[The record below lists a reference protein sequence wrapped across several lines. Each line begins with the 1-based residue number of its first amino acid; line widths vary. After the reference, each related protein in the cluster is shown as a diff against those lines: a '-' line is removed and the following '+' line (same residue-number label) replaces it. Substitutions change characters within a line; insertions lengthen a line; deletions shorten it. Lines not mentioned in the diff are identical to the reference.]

1 MKIIGANITGSFIL
15 NSQDVTTTIQTSN
28 VWSGSVATD
37 ITALNVSTASLN
49 RATSSLNAAT
59 ASLLN
64 YTSSN
69 NAAIADI
76 LLETASFNAFS
87 SSILNYTSSTT
98 TAISDI
104 LLETASINLL
114 TASLLSYT
122 SSQNNRNGTYATTG
136 SNTFT
141 GVQTVNS
148 NLVVTGSITAQ
159 TLIVQ
164 TITSSQDFVTG
175 STKFGSLA
183 INTHQFTG
191 SVIVTG
197 SLNATAFTGSG
208 AGLTSIPNAA
218 LTNSTISGIALGSN
232 LATLTIGTGL
242 SGTSYNGSGAVT
254 IANSGVT
261 SIVAG
266 TNISISGG
274 TGAVTITN
282 GVTNNNQLTNGA
294 GYITSAGNAATATIA
309 TNVASPDG
317 DRNPSTKLP
326 TTNARNVRFDFSGA
340 GAVGGT
346 GNYAG
351 VMTYAPWD
359 GTSASTGDSSYQ
371 LAFLNET
378 GVNASGVP
386 GLSLRN
392 GINSTWNSWY
402 RIITSGNIGSQ
413 TVASAGNATTAGGL
427 AVHTGRNNEADK
439 IVRTQANGY
448 ILCGYIN
455 SSNGNENNNSNP
467 DRVWGTNGSDDYL
480 RTYRT
485 SALSVSY
492 AATAGSA
499 GALTTAQNVVFS
511 NGRKGL
517 VGVYD
522 PTQTQAVFAM
532 GAAYVLT
539 DGGGSATYGPL
550 YGLGWSYN
558 PDYAGAGNNPQ
569 SKAGLNHQLLH
580 MQNGVTTTAIG
591 SGIWTGGSITATG
604 DITAYYSDMRLK
616 TKISNIGNALDKVMK
631 LNGFYYVNNEVA
643 KEYGYTSDKVQIGIS
658 AQEIEAVLPE
668 IVTLAPFDATGA
680 DAENPLSKSGE
691 HYKTV
696 KYEKIVPLLIEAIK
710 EQQTQIEELKTIIN
724 GLTK

>member
-1 MKIIGANITGSFIL
+1 MKIIGADITGSLII

-37 ITALNVSTASLN
+37 ITALNASTASLN
-49 RATSSLNAAT
+49 RAT

-64 YTSSN
+64 YTASN
-69 NAAIADI
+69 NAAISDI

-87 SSILNYTSSTT
+87 SSILNFTSSTNA
-98 TAISDI
+98 AISDI

-159 TLIVQ
+159 TLVVQ

-175 STKFGSLA
+175 STKFGALA

-191 SVIVTG
+191 SVSVTG
-197 SLNATAFTGSG
+197 SLNATTFTGSG

-254 IANSGVT
+254 IANTGVT

-294 GYITSAGNAATATIA
+294 GYITSAGNAATATA
-309 TNVASPDG
+309 LSSGQSNWSGTGVLGNVVGLLAWKNYSNNHVIFDAS
-317 DRNPSTKLP
+317 NSTSPSGGSVNN
-326 TTNARNVRFDFSGA
+326 TNAQIAWTGTYPTIMGWNGSNTYGVRVD
-340 GAVGGT
+340 
-346 GNYAG
+346 
-351 VMTYAPWD
+351 
-359 GTSASTGDSSYQ
+359 SA
-371 LAFLNET
+371 
-378 GVNASGVP
+378 
-386 GLSLRN
+386 R
-392 GINSTWNSWY
+392 
-402 RIITSGNIGSQ
+402 
-413 TVASAGNATTAGGL
+413 VADSAGNATTATTTTGNAGSVTYL
-427 AVHTGRNNEADK
+427 PNRGDVAAYPILWGAAYTNTIGTVAYSCAAVTIQSSTGTVNA
-439 IVRTQANGY
+439 TTFSG
-448 ILCGYIN
+448 
-455 SSNGNENNNSNP
+455 
-467 DRVWGTNGSDDYL
+467 
-480 RTYRT
+480 
-485 SALSVSY
+485 ALS
-492 AATAGSA
+492 
-499 GALTTAQNVVFS
+499 TAQNVVFS

-604 DITAYYSDMRLK
+604 DITAYYSDIRLK
-616 TKISNIGNALDKVMK
+616 TKISNIDNALDKVMK
-631 LNGFYYVNNEVA
+631 LNGFYYVNNDVA
-643 KEYGYTSDKVQIGIS
+643 KEYGYTSDKVQIGVS
-658 AQEIEAVLPE
+658 AQEVESILPE
-668 IVTLAPFDATGA
+668 IVMLAPFDATGA

-696 KYEKIVPLLIEAIK
+696 KYDKLVPLLIEAIK